1 MKRTKIICT
10 MGPSTDD
17 KEILQALMEHGMDIA
32 RFNFSHGDH
41 EEQKKRIDMV
51 KDVRERSGVP
61 VALLL
66 DTKGPEIR
74 TGTLK
79 DGKKVTLATGQD
91 FLLTTKEIEGDRE
104 KVSITYPGLP
114 GDVDAGSRILID
126 DGLLELEVAS
136 AGRTEIACR
145 VLNGGELGEHKGI
158 NVPNVKVKLPGIT
171 EKDREDIL
179 FGIQQGFDYIA
190 ASFVRDGGVI
200 REIRRLLDENGGR
213 HIGIIAKIEN
223 AEGIENVDE
232 IIQDSDGIMIARG
245 DMGVEVPAYKVP
257 HIQKK
262 IIRKCNERF
271 VPVITA
277 TQMLDS
283 MMRNPRPTRAEVTD
297 VANAIYD
304 GTDAI
309 MLSGET
315 AAGKYPVAS
324 LKMMVEIAENA
335 EKHMDYEKFIEH
347 RRMDMRESVS
357 SAVGYAAVLCV
368 KNLHAD
374 AIVTPTAM
382 GKTAR
387 LISSFRPKVPIYA
400 VTPND
405 TVRYRLQLY
414 WGITPLKGNERSTTE
429 HIIQDATR
437 TVMDLGLAKKGQMLV
452 FTAGDP
458 ATNATTKEGVSTNML
473 QIIEVKN

>member
-10 MGPSTDD
+10 MGPATDD
-17 KEILQALMEHGMDIA
+17 REVLRGLMEHGMDIA
-32 RFNFSHGDH
+32 RFNFSHGSH
-41 EEQKKRIDMV
+41 EEQRKRIDLV
-51 KDVRERSGVP
+51 KAQRQKSDIP

-74 TGTLK
+74 TGVLK
-79 DGKKVTLATGQD
+79 GGKKVLLDAGAD
-91 FLLTTKEIEGDRE
+91 LLLTTEEIEGTSER
-104 KVSITYPGLP
+104 VSITYPGLP
-114 GDVDAGSRILID
+114 ADVKPGSQILID
-126 DGLLELEVAS
+126 DGLLELRVLS
-136 AGRTEIACR
+136 ATETDIACQ
-145 VLNGGELGEHKGI
+145 VVNGGELGERKGV
-158 NVPNVKVKLPGIT
+158 NVPGVKVRLPGFT

-179 FGIQQGFDYIA
+179 FGIREGFDYIA
-190 ASFVRDGGVI
+190 ASFVRSSAVI
-200 REIRRLLDENGGR
+200 HEIRKLLDENGGEQ
-213 HIGIIAKIEN
+213 IGIIAKIEN
-223 AEGIENVDE
+223 AEGIENIDE
-232 IIQDSDGIMIARG
+232 IIQASDGIMVARG

-262 IIRKCNERF
+262 IIRKCNESY

-315 AAGKYPVAS
+315 AAGKYPVEAV
-324 LKMMVEIAENA
+324 KMMVEIAENT
-335 EKHMDYEKFIEH
+335 EKHMRSDKFIEH
-347 RRMDMRESVS
+347 RQMDMKESVS
-357 SAVGYAAVLCV
+357 STVGYAAVLCV
-368 KNLHAD
+368 NNLNAD
-374 AIVTPTAM
+374 AIVTPTSM

-400 VTPND
+400 VTPHD

-429 HIIQDATR
+429 YIIQDAAR
-437 TVMDLGLAKKGQMLV
+437 TVMDKGLAKPGQMLV

-458 ATNATTKEGVSTNML
+458 ATNATTGEGVSTNML
-473 QIIEVKN
+473 QIIEV

>member
-17 KEILQALMEHGMDIA
+17 REVLRALMEHGMDIA
-32 RFNFSHGDH
+32 RFNFSHGSH
-41 EEQKKRIDMV
+41 EEQKKRIDLV
-51 KDVRERSGVP
+51 KAQRQESDIP

-74 TGTLK
+74 TGLLEG
-79 DGKKVTLATGQD
+79 GKKVQLTAGQD
-91 FLLTTKEIEGDRE
+91 LLLTTEEITGTA
-104 KVSITYPGLP
+104 KKISITYPGLP
-114 GDVDAGSRILID
+114 ADVTPGSQILID
-126 DGLLELEVAS
+126 DGLLELKVLSTTATEVS
-136 AGRTEIACR
+136 CQ
-145 VLNGGELGEHKGI
+145 VVNGGELGERKGV
-158 NVPNVKVKLPGIT
+158 NVPGVKVGLPGIT

-179 FGIQQGFDYIA
+179 FGIREGFDYIA
-190 ASFVRDGGVI
+190 ASFVRDSAVI
-200 REIRRLLDENGGR
+200 HEIRTLLDENGGEQ
-213 HIGIIAKIEN
+213 IGIIAKIEN
-223 AEGIENVDE
+223 AEGIENIDA
-232 IIQDSDGIMIARG
+232 IIQASDGIMVARG

-262 IIRKCNERF
+262 IIKKCNENY

-315 AAGKYPVAS
+315 AAGRYPVES
-324 LKMMVEIAENA
+324 VKMMVEIAENT
-335 EKHMDYEKFIEH
+335 EKHMKSDKFIEH
-347 RRMDMRESVS
+347 RQMDMKESVS
-357 SAVGYAAVLCV
+357 STVGYAAVLCV
-368 KNLHAD
+368 NNLNAD
-374 AIVTPTAM
+374 AIVTPTSM

-400 VTPND
+400 VTPHD

-414 WGITPLKGNERSTTE
+414 WGITPLKGNERSKTE
-429 HIIQDATR
+429 YIIQDAAR
-437 TVMDLGLAKKGQMLV
+437 TVMDKGLAKPGQMLV

-458 ATNATTKEGVSTNML
+458 ATNATSGEGVSTNML
-473 QIIEVKN
+473 QIIEV

>member
-10 MGPSTDD
+10 MGPATDD
-17 KEILQALMEHGMDIA
+17 REVLRALMEHGMDIA
-32 RFNFSHGDH
+32 RFNFSHGSH
-41 EEQKKRIDMV
+41 EEQKKRIDLV
-51 KDVRERSGVP
+51 KAQRQESDIP

-74 TGTLK
+74 TGVLK
-79 DGKKVTLATGQD
+79 GGKKVLLDAGAD
-91 FLLTTKEIEGDRE
+91 LLLTTEEIEGTSER
-104 KVSITYPGLP
+104 VSITYPGLP
-114 GDVDAGSRILID
+114 ADVKPGSQILID
-126 DGLLELEVAS
+126 DGLLELRVLS
-136 AGRTEIACR
+136 VTETDIACQ
-145 VLNGGELGEHKGI
+145 VVNGGELGERKGV
-158 NVPNVKVKLPGIT
+158 NVPGVKVRLPGIT

-179 FGIQQGFDYIA
+179 FGIREGFDYIA
-190 ASFVRDGGVI
+190 ASFVRNSAVI
-200 REIRRLLDENGGR
+200 HEIRKLLDENGGEQ
-213 HIGIIAKIEN
+213 IGIIAKIEN
-223 AEGIENVDE
+223 AEGIENIDE
-232 IIQDSDGIMIARG
+232 IIQASDGIMVARG

-262 IIRKCNERF
+262 IIKKCNESY

-315 AAGKYPVAS
+315 AAGKYPVEAV
-324 LKMMVEIAENA
+324 KMMVEIAENT
-335 EKHMDYEKFIEH
+335 EKHMRSDKFIEH
-347 RRMDMRESVS
+347 RQMDMKESVS
-357 SAVGYAAVLCV
+357 STVGYAAVLCV
-368 KNLHAD
+368 NNLNAD
-374 AIVTPTAM
+374 AIVTPTSM

-400 VTPND
+400 VTPHD

-429 HIIQDATR
+429 YIIQDAAR
-437 TVMDLGLAKKGQMLV
+437 TVMDKGLARPGQMLV

-458 ATNATTKEGVSTNML
+458 ATNATTGEGVSTNML
-473 QIIEVKN
+473 QIIEV

>member
-10 MGPSTDD
+10 MGPATDD
-17 KEILQALMEHGMDIA
+17 REVLQALMEHGMDIA

-41 EEQKKRIDMV
+41 SEQKKRADMV
-51 KDVRERSGVP
+51 KALRQESGIP

-74 TGTLK
+74 TGILK
-79 DGKKVTLATGQD
+79 DGKKVTLTAGQD
-91 FLLTTKEIEGDRE
+91 FLLTTEEIEGDDQ
-104 KVSITYPGLP
+104 KVCITYPGLP
-114 GDVDAGSRILID
+114 ADVQPGSHILID
-126 DGLLELEVAS
+126 DGLLELEVVS
-136 AGRTEIACR
+136 TDDKEIFCR
-145 VLNGGELGEHKGI
+145 VLNGGELGERKGI

-190 ASFVRDGGVI
+190 ASFVRDGEVI
-200 REIRRLLDENGGR
+200 REIRQLLDENGGS

-223 AEGIENVDE
+223 AEGIENIDE
-232 IIQDSDGIMIARG
+232 IIQASDGIMIARG

-262 IIRKCNERF
+262 IIKKCNERY

-283 MMRNPRPTRAEVTD
+283 MMRNPRPPRAEVTD

-315 AAGKYPVAS
+315 AAGKYPVES
-324 LKMMVEIAENA
+324 VKMMVEIAENT
-335 EKHMDYEKFIEH
+335 EKHMKYDKFIEH
-347 RRMDMRESVS
+347 RRMDMKESVS

-368 KNLHAD
+368 KNLQAD
-374 AIVTPTAM
+374 AIVAPTAM

-429 HIIQDATR
+429 YIIQDAAR
-437 TVMDLGLAKKGQMLV
+437 TVMDLGLARPGQMLV

-458 ATNATTKEGVSTNML
+458 ATNVTTSEGVSTNML
-473 QIIEVKN
+473 QIIEV